1 MAILFHRNLRLVLT
15 AMLCLGLAGAG
26 FAGIDFREIAGPEQA
41 PSRAL
46 CAPSVVGVIAATRL
60 SRIPASGVAQAKHWV
75 AGSIPGAMPGLAD
88 LEWLAAEED
97 ATVSGAQPPAKRG
110 RSPPLFSLFE

>member
-1 MAILFHRNLRLVLT
+1 MAILFHRNLRAVLT
-15 AMLCLGLAGAG
+15 AVLCLGLASTG
-26 FAGIDFREIAGPEQA
+26 FAGIDFQEIAKPQQA
-41 PSRAL
+41 PSRAV
-46 CAPSVVGVIAATRL
+46 CAPAEVGVVSATRL
-60 SRIPASGVAQAKHWV
+60 SRMPASGVAQAKHWV